1 MGGNSDIARVLSRIA
16 SASRRGAAIAVAV
29 AVLVVLGVLLGLVL
43 GGGSPA
49 RHAARPA
56 APATGTAPRPALP
69 PPASELI
76 GVSVNR
82 LFNAGGYTAAQIDA
96 QLAALQQT
104 GATLARSDALWE
116 AAEPAPP
123 VAGTHRYDW
132 SFADRIA
139 GALAAHGLRWLPIID
154 YSAPWAQSIPGQDH
168 SPPTSSAAYAAYA
181 AALAQRYGTGG
192 SFWQSHPEV
201 QPEPVDTYEIWNEPD
216 NPAFW
221 SPSPDAGAYA
231 DLYAG
236 ARAAIDAVQPG
247 ARVIVGGLT
256 HPRSFLAEVLAA
268 DPALRGQID
277 GVAIHPY
284 GRTPERILHSVGGA
298 RLELDTLGMPGVPLY
313 ITELGWTTRP
323 PGALDYLPGRL
334 RPGYIERTIAE
345 LGHVNCGIAATIL
358 YTWVTPERNPAD
370 AQDWF
375 GIHPPDGASS
385 PDAEAFAAG
394 IRAATAPAPAIPLC
408 GG

>member
-1 MGGNSDIARVLSRIA
+1 
-16 SASRRGAAIAVAV
+16 
-29 AVLVVLGVLLGLVL
+29 
-43 GGGSPA
+43 
-49 RHAARPA
+49 
-56 APATGTAPRPALP
+56 
-69 PPASELI
+69 
-76 GVSVNR
+76 VNR

-116 AAEPAPP
+116 AAEPAAP

-132 SFADRIA
+132 SFADQIA

-168 SPPTSSAAYAAYA
+168 SPPTSTTAYAAYA
-181 AALAQRYGTGG
+181 AAFARRYGTGG

-201 QPEPVDTYEIWNEPD
+201 QPEPIGTYEIWNEPD

-221 SPSPDAGAYA
+221 SPTPDAAAYA
-231 DLYAG
+231 DLYAR
-236 ARAAIDAVQPG
+236 ARAAIDAVQPE

-256 HPRSFLAEVLAA
+256 HPRSFLPEMLAA
-268 DPALRGQID
+268 DPALRGQIH

-284 GRTPERILHSVGGA
+284 GRTPERILHSVRGA
-298 RLELDTLGMPGVPLY
+298 RLELDTLGMAGVPLY

-323 PGALDYLPGRL
+323 PGALDYLPGSL

-370 AQDWF
+370 PQDWF

-385 PDAEAFAAG
+385 PDTEAFAAG